1 MWLENADLG
10 LATWLA
16 STLGLRRSEIVAL
29 RWSDVDFNTD
39 TIHVRHGVTKI
50 PGSESHLTDTKT
62 GLHGQAVFP
71 LHPITRVILEARH
84 CEFRNDLNLIGGSVF
99 SDGFI
104 LSADPE
110 HSKPLHPDA
119 LTKAMRLHCNRHTD
133 IEPITLQSLRK
144 YAASDLAG
152 TGADETTASA
162 LLRNRP
168 ETARRHYQAA
178 HQHQVRRHS
187 LGLADRL
194 SGEVA

>member
-1 MWLENADLG
+1 M
-10 LATWLA
+10 
-16 STLGLRRSEIVAL
+16 RR
-29 RWSDVDFNTD
+29 
-39 TIHVRHGVTKI
+39 
-50 PGSESHLTDTKT
+50 
-62 GLHGQAVFP
+62 
-71 LHPITRVILEARH
+71 
-84 CEFRNDLNLIGGSVF
+84 
-99 SDGFI
+99 
-104 LSADPE
+104 
-110 HSKPLHPDA
+110 
-119 LTKAMRLHCNRHTD
+119 HCNRHTD